1 MYSMYH
7 MMHMILIF
15 NYIFFSINSVG
26 TAPGLLWTIF
36 VGATFGSVNKRGVD
50 GNKEFDQNSVRKG
63 VVLGLGIGL
72 GIMGLIGTGIYARRE
87 LIKIVIAEQRER
99 AIEEMGEEMSQ
110 QLVNNP
116 ELRAI
121 EEDGSASFEDLEN
134 PQLGDGLEIDF
145 SLHSDNSNTNTNS
158 ERQSR
163 SPLPGRMQRRPW
175 TPETVANEL
184 PILPKLK
191 LIHRFI
197 SPEPLR
203 DNQLATEKME
213 NSETSAVQVELV
225 GSTHNSRHSS
235 MPPLRDDLSLDLE
248 EGITSYNA
256 VASSSPPL
264 SPNRRATLQHSPSP
278 ENIEAAL
285 SAVDEMKIS
294 HDNTTFLTPVRTRFI
309 RVRTKGSKTG
319 NRQRSNTDPSPW
331 FGSASYSKDEGTKG
345 SRSTTPLQ
353 RKKRW
358 TPKTGLRKRNSSESL
373 VYQEES
379 SKTSMD
385 RSPNKTSQQEIGET
399 SISRSLSLPD
409 LDPHGQ
415 LPDGRQRSSS
425 YNLPFETCDG
435 NLVLDINPNGAS
447 DDEGEPNREWFWLWA

>member
-1 MYSMYH
+1 
-7 MMHMILIF
+7 MMHTLVLTSNSIF
-15 NYIFFSINSVG
+15 SSFNSVG
-26 TAPGLLWTIF
+26 ICPGTLWTIF
-36 VGATFGSVNKRGVD
+36 VGATFGSVNNRGVD
-50 GNKEFDQNSVRKG
+50 GAKEFDQNSVRKG

-110 QLVNNP
+110 QLVNDP

-121 EEDGSASFEDLEN
+121 EEDGSASFEDLDN
-134 PQLGDGLEIDF
+134 PQLGDGSETDF
-145 SLHSDNSNTNTNS
+145 SLHSDNSNTETNS

-197 SPEPLR
+197 SPEPPR
-203 DNQLATEKME
+203 VNQLTTEKRE
-213 NSETSAVQVELV
+213 NSETS
-225 GSTHNSRHSS
+225 TNHNSRHSS
-235 MPPLRDDLSLDLE
+235 MPPLGDDLSLDLE
-248 EGITSYNA
+248 EGVSSYNA
-256 VASSSPPL
+256 GASSSPPL
-264 SPNRRATLQHSPSP
+264 SPTRRATLQHSSSP
-278 ENIEAAL
+278 ENIKAAL
-285 SAVDEMKIS
+285 SAVDEMKVS
-294 HDNTTFLTPVRTRFI
+294 HGNTTFLTPVRT
-309 RVRTKGSKTG
+309 KDKTG

-331 FGSASYSKDEGTKG
+331 FGSASYTKDESAKG
-345 SRSTTPLQ
+345 SRSTTPVQ

-373 VYQEES
+373 SVQQEAS
-379 SKTSMD
+379 SKMSMD

-415 LPDGRQRSSS
+415 LPNGRQRSSS
-425 YNLPFETCDG
+425 YNLPQFETCDG

-447 DDEGEPNREWFWLWA
+447 DDEAEPNREWFWLWA

>member
-1 MYSMYH
+1 
-7 MMHMILIF
+7 MHLIF
-15 NYIFFSINSVG
+15 ISYCIYSSINSVG
-26 TAPGLLWTIF
+26 ICPGTLWTIF
-36 VGATFGSVNKRGVD
+36 VGATFGSVNERGVD

-99 AIEEMGEEMSQ
+99 AREEMGEEMSQ
-110 QLVNNP
+110 QLVNDS
-116 ELRAI
+116 ELRGAI
-121 EEDGSASFEDLEN
+121 EEDN
-134 PQLGDGLEIDF
+134 PQLGDGSETDI
-145 SLHSDNSNTNTNS
+145 SLHSDNSNTETNS

-197 SPEPLR
+197 SPEPPR
-203 DNQLATEKME
+203 DNQLATEKRE
-213 NSETSAVQVELV
+213 NSETS
-225 GSTHNSRHSS
+225 TNHNSRHSS
-235 MPPLRDDLSLDLE
+235 MPPLGDDLSLDLE

-264 SPNRRATLQHSPSP
+264 SPTRRATLQHSPSP
-278 ENIEAAL
+278 ENIKAAL
-285 SAVDEMKIS
+285 SAVDEMKVS
-294 HDNTTFLTPVRTRFI
+294 HDNTTFLTPVRT
-309 RVRTKGSKTG
+309 KDKTG

-331 FGSASYSKDEGTKG
+331 FGSASYTKDEGAKG

-358 TPKTGLRKRNSSESL
+358 TPKTGLRKRNSSSESL
-373 VYQEES
+373 SGQQEES
-379 SKTSMD
+379 SKISMD

-415 LPDGRQRSSS
+415 LPNGRQRSSS

>member
-1 MYSMYH
+1 M
-7 MMHMILIF
+7 
-15 NYIFFSINSVG
+15 
-26 TAPGLLWTIF
+26 
-36 VGATFGSVNKRGVD
+36 
-50 GNKEFDQNSVRKG
+50 RKG

-110 QLVNNP
+110 QLVNDP
-116 ELRAI
+116 ELRAF
-121 EEDGSASFEDLEN
+121 EEDGSASFEDLDN

-158 ERQSR
+158 CRQSR

-184 PILPKLK
+184 PILPKL
-191 LIHRFI
+191 IHRFI
-197 SPEPLR
+197 SPEPPR
-203 DNQLATEKME
+203 DNQLATKKME
-213 NSETSAVQVELV
+213 NSETSANEVEL
-225 GSTHNSRHSS
+225 GPSIRHSS
-235 MPPLRDDLSLDLE
+235 MPPLGDDLSLDLE

-264 SPNRRATLQHSPSP
+264 SPTRRATLQHSPSP
-278 ENIEAAL
+278 ENIKVL
-285 SAVDEMKIS
+285 SAVDEMKVS
-294 HDNTTFLTPVRTRFI
+294 HDNTTFLTPVRT
-309 RVRTKGSKTG
+309 KGKTG
-319 NRQRSNTDPSPW
+319 RQRSNTDPSPW
-331 FGSASYSKDEGTKG
+331 FGSASYTKDEAAKG

-353 RKKRW
+353 RKKQW
-358 TPKTGLRKRNSSESL
+358 TPKTGLRKRNSSSESL
-373 VYQEES
+373 SGQQEES
-379 SKTSMD
+379 SKTSID

-415 LPDGRQRSSS
+415 LPNGRQRSSS

-447 DDEGEPNREWFWLWA
+447 DDEAEPNREWFWLWA

>member
-1 MYSMYH
+1 
-7 MMHMILIF
+7 MHLIF
-15 NYIFFSINSVG
+15 ISNCIFSSVISVG

-50 GNKEFDQNSVRKG
+50 GNKEFDENSVRKG

-110 QLVNNP
+110 QLVNDP

-121 EEDGSASFEDLEN
+121 EEDGSASFEDLDN

-197 SPEPLR
+197 SPEPPR
-203 DNQLATEKME
+203 VNQLTTEKRE
-213 NSETSAVQVELV
+213 NSESSTNQVELV
-225 GSTHNSRHSS
+225 HNSRHSS
-235 MPPLRDDLSLDLE
+235 MPPLGDDLSLDLE

-264 SPNRRATLQHSPSP
+264 STTKRATLQHSPSP
-278 ENIEAAL
+278 ENIKAAL
-285 SAVDEMKIS
+285 SAVDEMKVS
-294 HDNTTFLTPVRTRFI
+294 HDNTTFLTPVRT
-309 RVRTKGSKTG
+309 KDKTG

-331 FGSASYSKDEGTKG
+331 FGSASYTKDEGAKG

-358 TPKTGLRKRNSSESL
+358 TPKTGLRKRNSSSESL
-373 VYQEES
+373 SGQQEES
-379 SKTSMD
+379 SKTSID

-415 LPDGRQRSSS
+415 LPNGRQRSSS

-447 DDEGEPNREWFWLWA
+447 DDEGEPNREWFWLFA